1 MKSFLHKVI
10 LLALALSASIPAAA
24 QFTASGTEPNKIKW
38 QTFNS
43 ANYQLIYPE
52 GLDSLARLYAASLE
66 RFRIPNSVSS
76 GFKANEYYSKPMPA
90 VLHSFTG
97 YSNGSVSWAPR
108 NMSLY
113 TNPESYNPDPQ
124 NWIDQLAVHE
134 GRHVSQMQF
143 GAYPRK
149 FDVFYYLSGDLFA
162 GAMSAIY
169 SGPAFLEGDAVVA
182 ETALTDAGRG
192 RTADFLQYYRVCFDR
207 KFWRD
212 YWKWVYGSQRW
223 YTPDYYRAGYVLHA
237 GMRNTFDKPDFTKY
251 YYQRVFRKPL
261 LPFFNLQKSIKEVS
275 GLKLKQA
282 FRQIEEDFAADFAAN
297 DSLRL
302 ALTGEFQQ
310 GTDITKPT
318 KYFRAYRGLAVLG
331 DSLYAI
337 RSGLDLVPELVRID
351 GGRVRHL
358 HYMASQTSRLTASEK
373 TGSLYWTEHTD
384 DIRWEKKSSSR
395 LVRYDPRQ
403 GKLAAL
409 SGPDDRWYNPAA
421 SPVDSLVAVVSNR
434 LDGRTE
440 LLLVSGRSG
449 EIWQTIA
456 APDEIQLVE
465 PAWLGDK
472 LYASAIGPNGFG
484 IYAVDGWKELLPQR
498 IVKINRL
505 FGRDGRLWFTSDRDG
520 TSELYSLGTDGS
532 LRQETTL
539 HFGGNDWCFMGD
551 SLVYTALSVFDKGV
565 KTLPVSALLGQTV
578 SPDPL
583 PRPIPEKL
591 AYQEDTLAANL
602 VLSAKDTLM
611 LDFPEAEPYNKGA
624 HLFKFHSWL
633 PVYVDEDVVSS
644 MSYEDIYTDA
654 SLGATLFFQNDLETS
669 YGQIGLQAL
678 GGTMPAL
685 NLKWAYTGW
694 LPKIELRATVGGRN
708 ALYQDIDV
716 ETTSSSISFMSV
728 LDTLRYPCLT
738 GLARVYI
745 PVNLSKGAWTRG
757 LIPSFTVSASNDIV
771 TNVDHI
777 NSLTTLLSDYIITSN
792 SIPLGLQ
799 ASLRC
804 YSMLPTPPSGI
815 FPKLGIGAEV
825 GIIDYPMRRALTPG
839 STYLSVYGYLPGFAR
854 THGIRL
860 SSFVSQ
866 DFGGRWVEDN
876 KISCSAEYALPFAP
890 VDWSFMSPITYVRN
904 FELHLYGE
912 WERVITTSKEPYPLG
927 GQSNTSLQAYVG
939 AGICA
944 HLANFAWMPYGMRIG
959 LKYLYNPIH
968 PELSGLGGI
977 FSTDL

>member
-1 MKSFLHKVI
+1 MKRFL
-10 LLALALSASIPAAA
+10 LTLCLAVVAAIPAAA
-24 QFTASGTEPNKIKW
+24 QLTASGTEPAKVKW

-43 ANYQLIYPE
+43 ANYQLIFPE

-66 RFRIPNSVSS
+66 RYRIPNSVSS
-76 GFKANEYYSKPMPA
+76 GFKVNQFYNTPMPA

-113 TNPESYNPDPQ
+113 TNPESYSPDPQ

-134 GRHVSQMQF
+134 GRHAAQMQL
-143 GAYPRK
+143 GASARK
-149 FDVFYYLSGDLFA
+149 FEVFNILSGELFA
-162 GAMSAIY
+162 GSMAAIY
-169 SGPAFLEGDAVVA
+169 SGPTFLEGDAVAA

-192 RTADFLQYYRVCFDR
+192 RTADFLQSYRVCFADSL
-207 KFWRD
+207 WRD

-251 YYQRVFRKPL
+251 YYQRIIRKPL
-261 LPFFNLQKSIKEVS
+261 LPFFNLQKSVKEVS
-275 GLKLKQA
+275 GKKFKKA
-282 FRQIEEDFAADFAAN
+282 FRQIEEDFAADWAQN
-297 DSLRL
+297 DTLRL
-302 ALTGEFQQ
+302 ELAGEFQE
-310 GTDITKPT
+310 GEDITRAT
-318 KYFRAYRGLAVLG
+318 KYFQAYRGLVALG
-331 DSLYAI
+331 DTLYAI
-337 RSGLDLVPELVRID
+337 RTGLDLIPELVRID
-351 GGRVRHL
+351 SSGTVQHFR
-358 HYMASQTSRLTASEK
+358 YMASQTSRLAVSEK
-373 TGSLYWTEHTD
+373 NRSIYWTGHD
-384 DIRWEKKSSSR
+384 SDFRWEKKSSSR
-395 LVRYDPRQ
+395 LYRFDPVRK
-403 GKLAAL
+403 KLACL
-409 SGPDDRWYNPAA
+409 SGPNDRWYNPAA
-421 SPVDSLVAVVSNR
+421 SPIDNRVAVISNR

-440 LLLVSGRSG
+440 LLLLNGLSG
-449 EIWQTIA
+449 EVWQTIP
-456 APDEIQLVE
+456 APDSLQLVE
-465 PAWLGDK
+465 PAWIEDK

-539 HFGGNDWCFMGD
+539 HFGGNDWCFSGD
-551 SLVYTALSVFDKGV
+551 KLLYTALSVFDKGV
-565 KTLPVSALLGQTV
+565 KTLPASELLGQTV

-644 MSYEDIYTDA
+644 MSFEDIYTDA
-654 SLGATLFFQNDLETS
+654 SLGATVFFQNDLETS

-685 NLKWAYTGW
+685 HAQWVYAGW
-694 LPKIELRATVGGRN
+694 LPKIELRATVGGRKS
-708 ALYQDIDV
+708 LFQDINI
-716 ETTSSSISFMSV
+716 ETTDSTISFTGV
-728 LDTLRYPCLT
+728 LDTLAAPCIY
-738 GLARVYI
+738 GMARIYV
-745 PVNLSKGAWTRG
+745 PLNLSKGAWTRG

-771 TNVDHI
+771 TAVDY
-777 NSLTTLLSDYIITSN
+777 SGTRLFKTTSS
-792 SIPLGLQ
+792 PLALQ
-799 ASLRC
+799 LALRG
-804 YSMLPTPPSGI
+804 YTMLPTPPSGI

-825 GIIDYPMRRALTPG
+825 GYIDYPLRRVWQPG
-839 STYLSVYGYLPGFAR
+839 KYYASVYGYLPGLAR
-854 THGIRL
+854 THGLRL
-860 SSFVSQ
+860 SGVASQ
-866 DFGGRWVEDN
+866 EFGSKWQE
-876 KISCSAEYALPFAP
+876 STTMSASAEYALPFAP
-890 VDWSFMSPITYVRN
+890 VDWSFMCPVTYVRN
-904 FELHLYGE
+904 FELHLYGS
-912 WERVITTSKEPYPLG
+912 WEYMGTTNMLNGKTDG
-927 GQSNTSLQAYVG
+927 VNDAYVG

-944 HLANFAWMPYGMRIG
+944 HLANFAWMPYGIHIG

-968 PELSGLGGI
+968 PELSSLGGI

>member
-1 MKSFLHKVI
+1 MKSISHKII
-10 LLALALSASIPAAA
+10 LFVLALSTAVPASA
-24 QFTASGTEPNKIKW
+24 QITASGTEPAKVQW

-43 ANYQLIYPE
+43 AHYQLIFPE
-52 GLDSLARLYAASLE
+52 GLDSLARIYAAALE
-66 RFRIPNSVSS
+66 RYRIPNSVSS

-113 TNPESYNPDPQ
+113 TNPESYSPDPQ

-134 GRHVSQMQF
+134 GRHVAQMQF
-143 GAYPRK
+143 GASARK
-149 FDVFYYLSGDLFA
+149 FELFNILSGELFA
-162 GAMSAIY
+162 GAMAGVY
-169 SGPAFLEGDAVVA
+169 SGPAFLEGDAVAA

-192 RTADFLQYYRVCFDR
+192 RTADFLQYYRVCFADSL
-207 KFWRD
+207 WRD

-251 YYQRVFRKPL
+251 YYQRIVRKPL
-261 LPFFNLQKSIKEVS
+261 FPIMNLQKSVKEVS
-275 GLKLKQA
+275 GLKFKDA
-282 FRQIEEDFAADFAAN
+282 FRRIEEDFAADFAAN

-302 ALTGEFQQ
+302 ELYGEFQQ
-310 GTDITKPT
+310 GADITKAT

-484 IYAVDGWKELLPQR
+484 IYAVDGWRELLPQR

-505 FGRDGRLWFTSDRDG
+505 FGHDGRLWFTSDRDG

-532 LRQETTL
+532 LRQETNL
-539 HFGGNDWCFMGD
+539 RFGGADWCFAGD
-551 SLVYTALSVFDKGV
+551 SLLFTALSVADKGV
-565 KTLPVSALLGQTV
+565 KSLPAAELLGQPV

-591 AYQEDTLAANL
+591 AYQEDTLALSL
-602 VLSAKDTLM
+602 VLDPKDSLR
-611 LDFPEAEPYNKGA
+611 LDFSGTKPYSKPA

-633 PVYVDEDVVSS
+633 PIYVGEDVVSS
-644 MSYEDIYTDA
+644 MSFEDIYTDA
-654 SLGATLFFQNDLETS
+654 SLGATVFFQNDLESS
-669 YGQIGLQAL
+669 YGQIGLQAF
-678 GGTMPAL
+678 GGTIPAL
-685 NLKWAYTGW
+685 HLQWAYTGW
-694 LPKIELRATVGGRN
+694 LPKIELRATVGGRK

-716 ETTSSSISFMSV
+716 ETTSTSISFMSV
-728 LDTLRYPCLT
+728 LDTLSQPCLS

-757 LIPSFTVSASNDIV
+757 IIPSFTISASNDIV
-771 TNVDHI
+771 TAVDY
-777 NSLTTLLSDYIITSN
+777 SGTRLFKTTSN
-792 SIPLGLQ
+792 PIALQ
-799 ASLRC
+799 LSLRG
-804 YSMLPTPPSGI
+804 YTMLPTPPSGV
-815 FPKLGIGAEV
+815 FPKLGIGVEL
-825 GIIDYPMRRALTPG
+825 GYIDYPLRRVWQPG
-839 STYLSVYGYLPGFAR
+839 KAYTSVYGYLPGFAR
-854 THGIRL
+854 THGLRL
-860 SSFVSQ
+860 SAVASQ
-866 DFGGRWVEDN
+866 EFGSKWQE
-876 KISCSAEYALPFAP
+876 SSTMSASAEYALPFAP
-890 VDWSFMSPITYVRN
+890 VDWSFMCPVTYVRN
-904 FELHLYGE
+904 FELHLYGS
-912 WERVITTSKEPYPLG
+912 WDYMGTKNMLN
-927 GQSNTSLQAYVG
+927 GQTDGVNNAYVG
-939 AGICA
+939 AGVCA
-944 HLANFAWMPYGMRIG
+944 CLSNFAWSPYGIRIG

-968 PELSGLGGI
+968 PELSGISGI

>member
-1 MKSFLHKVI
+1 MKSFSIRLT
-10 LLALALSASIPAAA
+10 LLLLALSATIPASA
-24 QFTASGTEPNKIKW
+24 QFTASGTEPAKVKW

-52 GLDSLARLYAASLE
+52 GLDSLARLYAKSLE
-66 RFRIPNSVSS
+66 RYRIPNSVSS

-108 NMSLY
+108 NMALY

-124 NWIDQLAVHE
+124 NWIDQPAVHE

-149 FDVFYYLSGDLFA
+149 FDAFYYLTGDLFA
-162 GAMSAIY
+162 GAMAAIY
-169 SGPAFLEGDAVVA
+169 SGPAFLEGDAVAA

-302 ALTGEFQQ
+302 ELTGEFQQ
-310 GTDITKPT
+310 GTDITKAT
-318 KYFRAYRGLAVLG
+318 KYFRAFRGLTTLG

-337 RSGLDLVPELVRID
+337 RSGLDLVPELVRLD

-358 HYMASQTSRLTASEK
+358 RYMANQTSRLSASEK

-395 LVRYDPRQ
+395 LYRYDPRAD
-403 GKLAAL
+403 KLQEL

-421 SPVDSLVAVVSNR
+421 SPVDGLVAVISNR

-440 LLLVSGRSG
+440 LLLVSGWSG
-449 EIWQTIA
+449 DLWKTIP
-456 APDEIQLVE
+456 APDDLQLVE
-465 PAWLGDK
+465 PAWIGDK
-472 LYASAIGPNGFG
+472 LFASAIGPNGFG

-520 TSELYSLGTDGS
+520 TNELYSLGTDGS

-539 HFGGNDWCFMGD
+539 RFGGNDWCFAGD

-565 KTLPVSALLGQTV
+565 KTLPASELLGQTV
-578 SPDPL
+578 APEPL

-602 VLSAKDTLM
+602 VLSAKDSLK
-611 LDFPEAEPYNKGA
+611 LEFAEAKPYDKSA

-644 MSYEDIYTDA
+644 MSFEEVYTDA
-654 SLGATLFFQNDLETS
+654 SLGATVFFQNDLESS
-669 YGQIGLQAL
+669 YGQIGIQAL

-685 NLKWAYTGW
+685 HMQWAYTGW
-694 LPKIELRATVGGRN
+694 LPKIELRASVGGRK
-708 ALYQDIDV
+708 ALFQDIDIQTT
-716 ETTSSSISFMSV
+716 ETTISFSSV
-728 LDTLRYPCLT
+728 LDTLDAPCLS
-738 GLARVYI
+738 GMARIYV
-745 PVNLSKGAWTRG
+745 PLNLSKGAWTSG
-757 LIPSFTVSASNDIV
+757 LIPSFTISASNDVV
-771 TNVDHI
+771 TAVDYSGRRI
-777 NSLTTLLSDYIITSN
+777 FKTTSS
-792 SIPLGLQ
+792 PLGLQ
-799 ASLRC
+799 LALRG
-804 YSMLPTPPSGI
+804 YTMLPTPSSGI
-815 FPKLGIGAEV
+815 FPKLGIGAEL
-825 GIIDYPMRRALTPG
+825 GYIDYPLRRVWQPG
-839 STYLSVYGYLPGFAR
+839 KFYASAYGYLPGLAR
-854 THGIRL
+854 THGLRL
-860 SSFVSQ
+860 SGVASQ
-866 DFGGRWVEDN
+866 EFGSKWQE
-876 KISCSAEYALPFAP
+876 STTMSASAEYALPFAP
-890 VDWSFMSPITYVRN
+890 VDWSFMCPVTYVRN
-904 FELHLYGE
+904 FELHLYGS
-912 WERVITTSKEPYPLG
+912 WEYMGTTNMLNGETTG
-927 GQSNTSLQAYVG
+927 VNDAYVG

-944 HLANFAWMPYGMRIG
+944 RLCNFAWMPYGMRIG

-968 PELSGLGGI
+968 PELSSLGGI

>member
-1 MKSFLHKVI
+1 MKRFL
-10 LLALALSASIPAAA
+10 LTLCLAVVAAIPAAA
-24 QFTASGTEPNKIKW
+24 QLTASGTEPNKVQW

-76 GFKANEYYSKPMPA
+76 GFKANQFYSTPMPA

-113 TNPESYNPDPQ
+113 TNPESYSPDPQ

-134 GRHVSQMQF
+134 GRHAAQMQL
-143 GAYPRK
+143 GASARK
-149 FDVFYYLSGDLFA
+149 FEVFNILSGELFA
-162 GAMSAIY
+162 GSMAAIY
-169 SGPAFLEGDAVVA
+169 SGPTFLEGDAVAA

-192 RTADFLQYYRVCFDR
+192 RTADFLQYYRVCFADSL
-207 KFWRD
+207 WRD

-251 YYQRVFRKPL
+251 YYQRIIRKPL
-261 LPFFNLQKSIKEVS
+261 LPFFNLQKSVKEVS
-275 GLKLKQA
+275 GKKFKKA

-302 ALTGEFQQ
+302 ELYGEFQQ
-310 GTDITKPT
+310 GTDITKAA

-351 GGRVRHL
+351 SSGTVQHFR
-358 HYMASQTSRLTASEK
+358 YMASQTSRLAVSEK
-373 TGSLYWTEHTD
+373 NRSIYWTGHD
-384 DIRWEKKSSSR
+384 SDFRWEKKSSSR
-395 LVRYDPRQ
+395 LYRFDPVRK
-403 GKLAAL
+403 KLACL
-409 SGPDDRWYNPAA
+409 SGPNDRWYNPAA
-421 SPVDSLVAVVSNR
+421 SPIDNRVAVISNR

-440 LLLVSGRSG
+440 LLLLNGLSG
-449 EIWQTIA
+449 EVWQTIP
-456 APDEIQLVE
+456 APDSLQLVE
-465 PAWLGDK
+465 PAWIEDK
-472 LYASAIGPNGFG
+472 LYASAIGEKGFG
-484 IYAVDGWKELLPQR
+484 IYAVDGWTEILPQKV
-498 IVKINRL
+498 VKINRL

-520 TSELYSLGTDGS
+520 TAELYSLGTDGT

-539 HFGGNDWCFMGD
+539 RFGGNDWCFAGD

-565 KTLPVSALLGQTV
+565 KTLPASELLGQTV

-611 LDFPEAEPYNKGA
+611 LDFPEAKPYNKGA

-644 MSYEDIYTDA
+644 MSFEDIYTDA
-654 SLGATLFFQNDLETS
+654 SLGATVFFQNDLETS

-678 GGTMPAL
+678 GGEGTLPAL
-685 NLKWAYTGW
+685 HLQWVYAGW
-694 LPKIELRATVGGRN
+694 LPKIELRASVGGRGAIN
-708 ALYQDIDV
+708 QDLNIT
-716 ETTSSSISFMSV
+716 TTSTSISFESV
-728 LDTLRYPCLT
+728 LDTLKTPCLSGT
-738 GLARVYI
+738 ARIYI
-745 PVNLSKGAWTRG
+745 PVNLSRGAWTSG
-757 LIPSFTVSASNDIV
+757 LIPSLTVSATSDIV
-771 TNVDHI
+771 SSAGYDDNFRLYTKKSSPFGV
-777 NSLTTLLSDYIITSN
+777 
-792 SIPLGLQ
+792 Q
-799 ASLRC
+799 ASLRG
-804 YSMLPTPPSGI
+804 YTMLPAPPSGI

-825 GIIDYPMRRALTPG
+825 GVVDYPLRREWAPG
-839 STYLSVYGYLPGFAR
+839 STYLSLYGYLPGLFR
-854 THGIRL
+854 THGLRW
-860 SSFVSQ
+860 SYFVSQ
-866 DFGGRWVEDN
+866 EFGGEWVQEG
-876 KISCSAEYALPFAP
+876 KQSASLEYALPFAP
-890 VDWSFMSPITYVRN
+890 VDWSFMSPVTYVRN
-904 FELHLYGE
+904 FELHLYGS
-912 WERVITTSKEPYPLG
+912 WEQTATTNMLNNKTDYLDE
-927 GQSNTSLQAYVG
+927 AYVG
-939 AGICA
+939 AGLCA
-944 HLANFAWMPYGMRIG
+944 YLSNIAWVPYPLRIG
-959 LKYLYNPIH
+959 AKYLYNPIH
-968 PELSGLGGI
+968 PELSGVSAIL
-977 FSTDL
+977 SVDM

>member
-1 MKSFLHKVI
+1 MKSFYIRLT
-10 LLALALSASIPAAA
+10 LLLLALSAAIPAAA
-24 QFTASGTEPNKIKW
+24 QFTASGTDPNKVQW

-52 GLDSLARLYAASLE
+52 GLDSLARLYAAALE
-66 RFRIPNSVSS
+66 RYRIPNSVSS
-76 GFKANEYYSKPMPA
+76 GFKANEYYRKPMPA

-149 FDVFYYLSGDLFA
+149 FEVFSILTGELFA
-162 GAMSAIY
+162 GAMAGIY

-261 LPFFNLQKSIKEVS
+261 FPIMNLQKSVKEVS
-275 GLKLKQA
+275 GLKFKQA

-302 ALTGEFQQ
+302 ELYGKFQQ
-310 GTDITKPT
+310 GTDVTKPT
-318 KYFRAYRGLAVLG
+318 KYFRAFRGLATLG

-337 RSGLDLVPELVRID
+337 RTGLDLVPELVRID
-351 GGRVRHL
+351 DGRVHPL
-358 HYMASQTSRLTASEK
+358 HYMASQTSRLAASEI

-395 LVRYDPRQ
+395 LYRYDPRG
-403 GKLAAL
+403 GKLKEL
-409 SGPDDRWYNPAA
+409 SGPDDRWYNPAT
-421 SPVDSLVAVVSNR
+421 SPVDGLVAVISNR

-440 LLLVSGRSG
+440 LLLVSGWSG
-449 EIWQTIA
+449 EIWKTIS
-456 APDEIQLVE
+456 APDSLQLVE
-465 PAWLGDK
+465 PAWIEDK

-505 FGRDGRLWFTSDRDG
+505 FGRYGRLWFTSDRDG
-520 TSELYSLGTDGS
+520 TNELYSLGIDGS

-539 HFGGNDWCFMGD
+539 RFGGNDWCFAGD

-565 KTLPVSALLGQTV
+565 KTLPASELLGQTV
-578 SPDPL
+578 APEPL

-602 VLSAKDTLM
+602 VLSAKDSLILEFT
-611 LDFPEAEPYNKGA
+611 EAKPYDKSA

-644 MSYEDIYTDA
+644 MSFEEVYTDA
-654 SLGATLFFQNDLETS
+654 SLGATVFFQNDLESS
-669 YGQIGLQAL
+669 YGQIGIQAL

-685 NLKWAYTGW
+685 HMQWAYTGW
-694 LPKIELRATVGGRN
+694 LPKIELRASVGGRK
-708 ALYQDIDV
+708 ALFQDIDIQTT
-716 ETTSSSISFMSV
+716 ETTISFSSV
-728 LDTLRYPCLT
+728 LDTLDAPCLL
-738 GLARVYI
+738 GMARIYV
-745 PVNLSKGAWTRG
+745 PLNFSKGGWNSG
-757 LIPSFTVSASNDIV
+757 FIPSFTISASNDIV
-771 TNVDHI
+771 TAVDYSGRRI
-777 NSLTTLLSDYIITSN
+777 FKTTSS
-792 SIPLGLQ
+792 PLGLQ
-799 ASLRC
+799 LALRG
-804 YSMLPTPPSGI
+804 YTMLPTPPSGI
-815 FPKLGIGAEV
+815 FPKLGIGVEL
-825 GIIDYPMRRALTPG
+825 GYIDYPLRRVWQPAKAYA
-839 STYLSVYGYLPGFAR
+839 SAYGYIPGLAS
-854 THGIRL
+854 THGLRL
-860 SSFVSQ
+860 SAVASQ
-866 DFGGRWVEDN
+866 ELGSSWQE
-876 KISCSAEYALPFAP
+876 STTLSASAEYALPFAP
-890 VDWSFMSPITYVRN
+890 VDWSFMCPVTYVRN
-904 FELHLYGE
+904 FELHLYGS
-912 WERVITTSKEPYPLG
+912 WEYMGTTNKLIN
-927 GQSNTSLQAYVG
+927 NTDKVNDIYVG

-944 HLANFAWMPYGMRIG
+944 HLANFAWMPYGIHIG

>member
-10 LLALALSASIPAAA
+10 LLALALSATIPAAA
-24 QFTASGTEPNKIKW
+24 QFTASGTEPAKIKW

-52 GLDSLARLYAASLE
+52 GLDSLARLYAKSLE
-66 RFRIPNSVSS
+66 RYRIPNSVSS
-76 GFKANEYYSKPMPA
+76 GFKANEFYRKPMPA

-149 FDVFYYLSGDLFA
+149 FDAFYYLSGDLFA
-162 GAMSAIY
+162 GAMAAIY

-297 DSLRL
+297 DSLRH

-318 KYFRAYRGLAVLG
+318 KYFRAFRGLATLG

-337 RSGLDLVPELVRID
+337 RTGLDLVPELVRID
-351 GGRVRHL
+351 DGRVHHL
-358 HYMASQTSRLTASEK
+358 RYMANQTSRLSASEI
-373 TGSLYWTEHTD
+373 TRSIYWTEHTD

-395 LVRYDPRQ
+395 LYRYDPRRD
-403 GKLAAL
+403 KLAVL

-421 SPVDSLVAVVSNR
+421 SPVDSVVALVSNR

-440 LLLVSGRSG
+440 LLLVGGRSG
-449 EIWQTIA
+449 EVLQTIPS
-456 APDEIQLVE
+456 PDSLQLVE
-465 PAWLGDK
+465 PAWIDDELF
-472 LYASAIGPNGFG
+472 ASAIGPNGFG

-520 TSELYSLGTDGS
+520 TAELYSLGTDGS

-539 HFGGNDWCFMGD
+539 RFGGNDWCFAGD

-565 KTLPVSALLGQTV
+565 KTLPASALLGQTV

-611 LDFPEAEPYNKGA
+611 LEFPEAKPYNKGA

-644 MSYEDIYTDA
+644 MSFEDIYTDA
-654 SLGATLFFQNDLETS
+654 SLGATVFFQNDLETS

-685 NLKWAYTGW
+685 HAQWVYAGW
-694 LPKIELRATVGGRN
+694 LPKIELRATVGGRKS
-708 ALYQDIDV
+708 LFQDIDI
-716 ETTSSSISFMSV
+716 ETTDSTISFTGV
-728 LDTLRYPCLT
+728 LDTLAAPCIY
-738 GLARVYI
+738 GMARIYV
-745 PVNLSKGAWTRG
+745 PLNLSKGAWTRG

-771 TNVDHI
+771 TAVDY
-777 NSLTTLLSDYIITSN
+777 SGTRLFKTTSS
-792 SIPLGLQ
+792 PLALQ
-799 ASLRC
+799 LALRG
-804 YSMLPTPPSGI
+804 YTMLPTPPSGI

-825 GIIDYPMRRALTPG
+825 GYIDYPLRRVWQPG
-839 STYLSVYGYLPGFAR
+839 KYYASVYGYLPGLAR
-854 THGIRL
+854 THGLRL
-860 SSFVSQ
+860 SGVASQ
-866 DFGGRWVEDN
+866 EFGSKWQE
-876 KISCSAEYALPFAP
+876 STTMSASAEYALPFAP
-890 VDWSFMSPITYVRN
+890 VDWSFMCPVTYVRN
-904 FELHLYGE
+904 FELHLYGS
-912 WERVITTSKEPYPLG
+912 WEYMGTTNMLNGKTDG
-927 GQSNTSLQAYVG
+927 VNDAYVG

-944 HLANFAWMPYGMRIG
+944 HLANFAWMPYGIHIG

-968 PELSGLGGI
+968 PELSSLGGI

>member
-1 MKSFLHKVI
+1 MKSISHKII
-10 LLALALSASIPAAA
+10 LFVLALSTAVPASA
-24 QFTASGTEPNKIKW
+24 QITASGTEPAKVQW

-43 ANYQLIYPE
+43 ANYQLIFPE

-66 RFRIPNSVSS
+66 RYRIPNSVTS
-76 GFKANEYYSKPMPA
+76 GFKANEFYKTPMPA

-134 GRHVSQMQF
+134 GRHVTQMQF
-143 GAYPRK
+143 GASARK
-149 FDVFYYLSGDLFA
+149 FEIFNILSGELFA
-162 GAMSAIY
+162 GAMAGVY
-169 SGPAFLEGDAVVA
+169 SGPAFLEGDAVAA

-192 RTADFLQYYRVCFDR
+192 RTADFLQYYRVCFADSL
-207 KFWRD
+207 WRD

-251 YYQRVFRKPL
+251 YYQRIVRKPL
-261 LPFFNLQKSIKEVS
+261 FPIMNLHKSVKEVS
-275 GLKLKQA
+275 GLKFKDA
-282 FRQIEEDFAADFAAN
+282 FRRIEEDFAADFAAN

-302 ALTGEFQQ
+302 ELYGEFQQ
-310 GTDITKPT
+310 GTDITKAT

-337 RSGLDLVPELVRID
+337 RSGLDLVPELVRLD

-373 TGSLYWTEHTD
+373 TGSLYWAEHTE

-395 LVRYDPRQ
+395 LYRYDPRH
-403 GKLAAL
+403 GKPAAL

-449 EIWQTIA
+449 EIRQTIP
-456 APDEIQLVE
+456 APDSLQLVE
-465 PAWLGDK
+465 PAWIEDK
-472 LYASAIGPNGFG
+472 LYASAIGEKGFG

-505 FGRDGRLWFTSDRDG
+505 FGREGRLWFTSDRDG
-520 TSELYSLGTDGS
+520 TAELYSLGTDGS
-532 LRQETTL
+532 LRQETSL
-539 HFGGNDWCFMGD
+539 RFGGNDWCFAGD
-551 SLVYTALSVFDKGV
+551 SLLFAALSVNDRGV
-565 KTLPVSALLGQTV
+565 KSLPASALLGKPV
-578 SPDPL
+578 SSEPL
-583 PRPIPEKL
+583 PRPIPKKL
-591 AYQEDTLAANL
+591 SYQEDTLAAKL
-602 VLSAKDTLM
+602 VLGPKDSLR
-611 LDFPEAEPYNKGA
+611 LDFSETKPYSKPA

-644 MSYEDIYTDA
+644 MSFEDIYTDA
-654 SLGATLFFQNDLETS
+654 TLGATIFFQNDLETS
-669 YGQIGLQAL
+669 YGQIGVQAL

-685 NLKWAYTGW
+685 HMQWVYAGW
-694 LPKIELRATVGGRN
+694 LPKIELRATVGGRKS
-708 ALYQDIDV
+708 LFQDIDI
-716 ETTSSSISFMSV
+716 ETTDSTISFTGV
-728 LDTLRYPCLT
+728 LDTLAAPCIS
-738 GLARVYI
+738 GMARIYV
-745 PVNLSKGAWTRG
+745 PLNLSKGAWTSG
-757 LIPSFTVSASNDIV
+757 LIPSFTISASNDIV
-771 TNVDHI
+771 TAVDY
-777 NSLTTLLSDYIITSN
+777 SGTRLFKTTSS
-792 SIPLGLQ
+792 PLALQ
-799 ASLRC
+799 LALRG
-804 YSMLPTPPSGI
+804 YTMLPTPPSGI

-825 GIIDYPMRRALTPG
+825 GYIDYPLRRVWQPG
-839 STYLSVYGYLPGFAR
+839 KYYASVYGYLPGLAR
-854 THGIRL
+854 THGLRL
-860 SSFVSQ
+860 SGVASQ
-866 DFGGRWVEDN
+866 EFGSKWQE
-876 KISCSAEYALPFAP
+876 STTMSASAEYALPFAP
-890 VDWSFMSPITYVRN
+890 VDWSFMCPVTYVRN
-904 FELHLYGE
+904 FELHFYGS
-912 WERVITTSKEPYPLG
+912 WEYMGTTNMLNG
-927 GQSNTSLQAYVG
+927 RTDGVNDAYVG

-944 HLANFAWMPYGMRIG
+944 HLANFAWSPYGIRIG

-968 PELSGLGGI
+968 PELSGLDGI
-977 FSTDL
+977 FSIDL

>member
-1 MKSFLHKVI
+1 MKSFSIRLT
-10 LLALALSASIPAAA
+10 LLLLALSATIPASA
-24 QFTASGTEPNKIKW
+24 QFTASGTEPAKVKW

-52 GLDSLARLYAASLE
+52 GLDSLARLYAAALE
-66 RFRIPNSVSS
+66 RYRIPNSVSS

-149 FDVFYYLSGDLFA
+149 FDAFYYLTGDLFA
-162 GAMSAIY
+162 GAMAGIY
-169 SGPAFLEGDAVVA
+169 SGPAFLEGDAVAA

-302 ALTGEFQQ
+302 ELTGEFQQ
-310 GTDITKPT
+310 GTDITKAT
-318 KYFRAYRGLAVLG
+318 KYFRAFRGLTTLG

-337 RSGLDLVPELVRID
+337 RSGLDLVPELVRLD
-351 GGRVRHL
+351 DGRVRHL
-358 HYMASQTSRLTASEK
+358 RYMANQTSRLSASEK

-395 LVRYDPRQ
+395 LYRYDPRAD
-403 GKLAAL
+403 KLQEL

-421 SPVDSLVAVVSNR
+421 SPVDGLVAVISNR

-440 LLLVSGRSG
+440 LLLVSGWSG
-449 EIWQTIA
+449 DLWKTIP
-456 APDEIQLVE
+456 APDDLQLVE
-465 PAWLGDK
+465 PAWIGDK
-472 LYASAIGPNGFG
+472 LFASAIGPNGFG

-520 TSELYSLGTDGS
+520 TNELYSLGTDGS

-539 HFGGNDWCFMGD
+539 RFGGNDWCFAGD
-551 SLVYTALSVFDKGV
+551 NLVYTALSVFDKGV
-565 KTLPVSALLGQTV
+565 KTLPASELLGQTV
-578 SPDPL
+578 SPEPL

-602 VLSAKDTLM
+602 VLSAKDSLV
-611 LDFPEAEPYNKGA
+611 LDFPEARPYDKSA

-644 MSYEDIYTDA
+644 MSFEEVYTDA
-654 SLGATLFFQNDLETS
+654 SLGATVFFQNDLESS
-669 YGQIGLQAL
+669 YGQIGIQAL

-685 NLKWAYTGW
+685 HMQWAYTGW
-694 LPKIELRATVGGRN
+694 LPKIELRASVGGRK
-708 ALYQDIDV
+708 ALFQDIDIQTT
-716 ETTSSSISFMSV
+716 ETTISFSSV
-728 LDTLRYPCLT
+728 LDTLDAPCLS
-738 GLARVYI
+738 GMARIYV
-745 PVNLSKGAWTRG
+745 PLNLSKGAWTSG
-757 LIPSFTVSASNDIV
+757 LIPSFTISASNDVV
-771 TNVDHI
+771 TAVDYSGRRI
-777 NSLTTLLSDYIITSN
+777 FKTTSS
-792 SIPLGLQ
+792 PLGLQ
-799 ASLRC
+799 LALRG
-804 YSMLPTPPSGI
+804 YTMLPTPSSGI
-815 FPKLGIGAEV
+815 FPKLGIGAEL
-825 GIIDYPMRRALTPG
+825 GYIDYPLRRVWQPG
-839 STYLSVYGYLPGFAR
+839 KFYASAYGYLPGLAR
-854 THGIRL
+854 THGLRL
-860 SSFVSQ
+860 SGVASQ
-866 DFGGRWVEDN
+866 EFGSKWQE
-876 KISCSAEYALPFAP
+876 STTMSASAEYALPFAP
-890 VDWSFMSPITYVRN
+890 VDWSFMCPVTYVRN
-904 FELHLYGE
+904 FELHLYGS
-912 WERVITTSKEPYPLG
+912 WEYMGTTNMLNGETTG
-927 GQSNTSLQAYVG
+927 VNDAYVG

-944 HLANFAWMPYGMRIG
+944 RLCNFAWMPYGMRIG

-968 PELSGLGGI
+968 PELSSLGGI

>member
-1 MKSFLHKVI
+1 MKSFYIRLT
-10 LLALALSASIPAAA
+10 LLLLALSAAIPAAA

-90 VLHSFTG
+90 VLHSLTG

-149 FDVFYYLSGDLFA
+149 FEVFSILSGDLFA

-251 YYQRVFRKPL
+251 YYQRVFHKPL

-318 KYFRAYRGLAVLG
+318 KYFRAFRGLATLG

-337 RSGLDLVPELVRID
+337 RTGLDLVPELVRID
-351 GGRVRHL
+351 DGRVHHL
-358 HYMASQTSRLTASEK
+358 RYMANQTSRLSASEI
-373 TGSLYWTEHTD
+373 TGSLYWTEHAD

-395 LVRYDPRQ
+395 LYRYDPRRD
-403 GKLAAL
+403 KLAVL
-409 SGPDDRWYNPAA
+409 SGPEDRWYNPAA
-421 SPVDSLVAVVSNR
+421 SPVDGEVALVSNR

-440 LLLVSGRSG
+440 LLLVNGLSGD
-449 EIWQTIA
+449 IWKTIPS
-456 APDEIQLVE
+456 PDSLQLVE
-465 PAWLGDK
+465 PAWIGDK
-472 LYASAIGPNGFG
+472 LFASAIGPNGFG

-539 HFGGNDWCFMGD
+539 HFGGNDWCFAGD

-565 KTLPVSALLGQTV
+565 KTLPASALLGQTV

-644 MSYEDIYTDA
+644 MSFEDIYTDA

-685 NLKWAYTGW
+685 HAQWVYAGW
-694 LPKIELRATVGGRN
+694 LPKIELRATVGGRF
-708 ALYQDIDV
+708 AMAQDYNI
-716 ETTSSSISFMSV
+716 ETTETSISFTNV
-728 LDTLRYPCLT
+728 LDTLDVPCLS
-738 GLARVYI
+738 GMARIYV
-745 PVNLSKGAWTRG
+745 PLNLSKGAWTSG
-757 LIPSFTVSASNDIV
+757 LIPSFAVSVTNDLV
-771 TNVDHI
+771 TNVDYEVYNNNKI
-777 NSLTTLLSDYIITSN
+777 GYFKTQ
-792 SIPLGLQ
+792 SIPLAIQ
-799 ASLRC
+799 AALRG
-804 YSMLPTPPSGI
+804 YTMLPTPPSGI
-815 FPKLGIGAEV
+815 FPKLGIGLDL
-825 GIIDYPMRRALTPG
+825 GIIDYPLRRALQPG
-839 STYLSVYGYLPGFAR
+839 SAYLSAYGYLPGFAN
-854 THGIRL
+854 THGLRL
-860 SSFVSQ
+860 SYYYSRP
-866 DFGGRWVEDN
+866 FGGKWVQE
-876 KISCSAEYALPFAP
+876 KQVSASAEYALPFAP
-890 VDWSFMSPITYVRN
+890 VDWSFMCPVTYVRN
-904 FELHLYGE
+904 FELHLYGS
-912 WERVITTSKEPYPLG
+912 WNYTGTTNMLNDTTEG
-927 GQSNTSLQAYVG
+927 VNEAYVG

-944 HLANFAWMPYGMRIG
+944 RLCNFAWMPYGMRIG

-968 PELSGLGGI
+968 PELSGISGI